1 MIQINIDLQL
11 WALEVLAVRY
21 GMVPDSFVPEG
32 TTVDEFLGEDD
43 FFLREAKRR
52 SMLDAMTTA
61 TLPPTGQESGGGQ
74 QHSRRRSSTKVIEVQ
89 ATVNRSPS
97 ADQEQQYTRDTTPE
111 QQRTTELKLK
121 GTLDDSEKRKSS
133 NEPRAVKETKQQNE
147 LPPLAS
153 KLKGIQLKDDELL
166 MAGGNESHQRIDMTP
181 INLPKESS
189 QGSMVKLRSHSPIKS
204 LQALTDDMDP
214 AEIKH
219 RQDYLRRQRDKLL
232 NLKKQEREKQL
243 ARMEDL
249 QKSGRRPQTA
259 KFMKLEA
266 EAAAAENQSSGESGG
281 GEGNTSLAYM
291 RSLAARIKAEVGDG
305 E

>member
-21 GMVPDSFVPEG
+21 GMVPDAFVPEG
-32 TTVDEFLGEDD
+32 TTIDEFLGEDD

-61 TLPPTGQESGGGQ
+61 TVPPKDQESGGGQ
-74 QHSRRRSSTKVIEVQ
+74 QHSRRRSSTKTVIEVQ

-111 QQRTTELKLK
+111 QQIQRTEK
-121 GTLDDSEKRKSS
+121 GTLDDSEKRKST
-133 NEPRAVKETKQQNE
+133 NEQRAVKETKQHE

-153 KLKGIQLKDDELL
+153 KLKGIQLKDNELV
-166 MAGGNESHQRIDMTP
+166 MAGDNESHQKIDMTR
-181 INLPKESS
+181 IDLPKESS
-189 QGSMVKLRSHSPIKS
+189 QVSMVKLRSHSPIKT
-204 LQALTDDMDP
+204 LNTLTEDMDP

-266 EAAAAENQSSGESGG
+266 EAAAAENQTSGESGG
-281 GEGNTSLAYM
+281 VEGNTSLAYM